1 MLRAWQ
7 KAERRSSQTLPC
19 WTGDAERLQRLGS
32 VSSQMALKRDDEGCL
47 PEPWAASLDKER
59 VTRIFSV
66 RMREVVVTESIVE
79 DITCKNAK

>member
-1 MLRAWQ
+1 
-7 KAERRSSQTLPC
+7 
-19 WTGDAERLQRLGS
+19 
-32 VSSQMALKRDDEGCL
+32 MALKRDDEGCL